1 MAVDSLISGG
11 CIISGATVARSL
23 LFSSVHVHSW
33 AQVEDS
39 VVLPGVDIARHAI
52 IKRCVIDKH
61 CRIPE
66 GMVIGVDAE
75 ADRRRFQV
83 SPKGIT
89 LVTAEMLGQ
98 GAAART

>member
-1 MAVDSLISGG
+1 V
-11 CIISGATVARSL
+11 
-23 LFSSVHVHSW
+23 
-33 AQVEDS
+33 
-39 VVLPGVDIARHAI
+39 

-66 GMVIGVDAE
+66 GMVIGVDPVE
-75 ADRRRFQV
+75 DRKRFQV

-98 GAAART
+98 GAAAR